1 LQDHERGEDEG
12 LIYVN
17 KAIAF
22 FETYPVVLL
31 VIGILI
37 LLLFLYKHPK
47 TFIVLA
53 VVAVVI
59 YLVFSLAA
67 VGTKRKTALI
77 KKSAGASD
85 LSRVTYYY

>member
-1 LQDHERGEDEG
+1 